1 MKKKQKKR
9 KTKRGSRPI
18 VIGHLER
25 MGRGVFSRFQK
36 QITECVKGSFGVYA
50 LYRQNKLYYIG
61 LASNLKSRIRGHLK
75 DKHGGSWT
83 HFSLY
88 IFRRESH
95 IRELESLLLRI
106 AYPEGNIQRGKLK
119 GSVNLK
125 PKLKGLIK
133 RKYEDDIKTWFDELK
148 VADKKTKK
156 KGSKPKVKGR
166 KRPLKGM
173 LRNYQRIYANYKGK
187 QYKAKVL
194 PSGSIEYNDKL
205 YDSPSGAAKVII
217 HRGAVNGWSFWK
229 FKNDK
234 GKLVKLKELRK

>member
-1 MKKKQKKR
+1 MTKKQKKR

-50 LYRQNKLYYIG
+50 LYRKNKLYYIG

-75 DKHGGSWT
+75 DKHGSSWT

-106 AYPEGNIQRGKLK
+106 AYPEGNIQRGRLK
-119 GSVNLK
+119 GSINLK

-133 RKYEDDIKTWFDELK
+133 RQYEDDIKTWFDELK
-148 VADKKTKK
+148 AADKKTKK
-156 KGSKPKVKGR
+156 KGSKPKVKGG
-166 KRPLKGM
+166 KRPLKG
-173 LRNYQRIYANYKGK
+173 LLGGGKRLYANYKGK
-187 QYKAKVL
+187 MYKAWVFNNGRIKYD
-194 PSGSIEYNDKL
+194 GKI
-205 YDSPSGAAKVII
+205 YDSPSIVGSVV
-217 HRGAVNGWSFWK
+217 RGGKATNGWRFWK
-229 FKNDK
+229 YKNK
-234 GKLVKLKELRK
+234 SGELVYLSELRK